1 MNGRSPLKKRNVL
14 SSKNVNVNATGHAK
28 LVSKPGISG
37 SRGSPV
43 RSRTKIDVEQAL
55 QSSPVRQVRSK
66 SPIKSG
72 TGTTSGT
79 SSTTTFTFYE
89 ESEEDRAAALVRH
102 MTLRRSAVHDENE
115 TEQENQ
121 NQKLEP
127 SRVQAQDTQ
136 KHRKPLQ
143 DLDIDKY
150 PGTVQYAGGREQ
162 RLTLQLGHQRAL
174 PVGVTPP
181 RDKKVRDFFGGKQGD
196 ARGAAETATPSS
208 STTDDIPLNK
218 VVRKLDFRI
227 QEG

>member
-55 QSSPVRQVRSK
+55 QSSPVRQVRSM
-66 SPIKSG
+66 SPIKCGSG
-72 TGTTSGT
+72 ASTGTT
-79 SSTTTFTFYE
+79 TTTFTFYE

-127 SRVQAQDTQ
+127 SRVHTQTQ

-181 RDKKVRDFFGGKQGD
+181 RDKKVRDFFGGKQG
-196 ARGAAETATPSS
+196 GAGEAATPSS

-227 QEG
+227 AEV

>member
-28 LVSKPGISG
+28 LVSKPGVSG

-55 QSSPVRQVRSK
+55 QSSPVRQVRSRSK
-66 SPIKSG
+66 SPIKC
-72 TGTTSGT
+72 GTTS
-79 SSTTTFTFYE
+79 TTFTFYE

-127 SRVQAQDTQ
+127 SRVHTQDTQ

-181 RDKKVRDFFGGKQGD
+181 RDKKVRDFFGGKQGG
-196 ARGAAETATPSS
+196 AGGAAETMTPSS

-218 VVRKLDFRI
+218 VVRKLEFRI
-227 QEG
+227 AEGE